1 MKRHIKV
8 SLQKPNGTLFY
19 FLVFGCKLYALHFF
33 SHGLTGKYVRPQTVL
48 LQKYFLFNLVLMANF
63 VIIIFLDCF

>member
-1 MKRHIKV
+1 ME
-8 SLQKPNGTLFY
+8 LY
-19 FLVFGCKLYALHFF
+19 FIFQCSGANFIF

-48 LQKYFLFNLVLMANF
+48 LQKYFLFNLALMGNF